1 MKSIAVINQKGGI
14 GKTTTV
20 GNLGAGLARR
30 GHTVLMI
37 DYDPQGALSIW
48 FDVNHEPNL
57 FDLISGRTEPD
68 DCIRRIR
75 ENLSLLPGDRRLSEI
90 HHKVELFWWKKMEDL
105 RADGFG
111 QYDYILMDC
120 PPSWS
125 YMSRFAVTV
134 AEEVFM
140 PVSMDYLSMI
150 GIKQVIEGVG
160 DVVNEEGVAPE
171 IKIVI
176 PTFFDRRQKKSKE
189 ILKTLQWH
197 FGQRVSDPIRVNVS
211 LSEAVSYHQS
221 IFEYSPDSHGA
232 EDYEKLVRRVENVQ
246 EAESCWERPSRE
258 DSGSVKESGEQ
269 EEIFRNRE

>member
-30 GHTVLMI
+30 GNEVLMI

-48 FDVNHEPNL
+48 FDVDHEPNL
-57 FDLISGRTEPD
+57 FDLIAGEADPANCVREV
-68 DCIRRIR
+68 R

-90 HHKVELFWWKKMEDL
+90 HRKVEISWWNRIEDL
-105 RADGFG
+105 RTDDFG

-150 GIKQVIEGVG
+150 GIRQVIEGVG
-160 DVVNEEGVAPE
+160 DVVSEDGVSPE
-171 IKIVI
+171 IKMVI
-176 PTFFDRRQKKSKE
+176 PTFYDSRQKKSRE
-189 ILKTLQWH
+189 ILKALQGH
-197 FGQRVSDPIRVNVS
+197 FGRRVSEPIRVNVS
-211 LSEAVSYHQS
+211 LSEAISYHQS
-221 IFEYSPDSHGA
+221 IFEYSPNSHGA

-246 EAESCWERPSRE
+246 ESESYWERSSRE
-258 DSGSVKESGEQ
+258 DSGSVEGPGEQ
-269 EEIFRNRE
+269 EEIFGSQE